1 MSKVGMQTRFA
12 DFFGRFSTSKS
23 LAHSILVVDDEPM
36 ARNLLRL
43 MLVREGFD
51 VLEAADGNSALET
64 LSQGRPDL
72 MVLDVMMPGMDG
84 MSVCESIRARS
95 ELNDLPVIMLSA
107 RTDSESVRQGLE
119 SGATRYLRKPISA
132 EELTS
137 HVREI
142 LSSDAASVS
151 VH

>member
-1 MSKVGMQTRFA
+1 MSRFGMRFG
-12 DFFGRFSTSKS
+12 FGRTPNQTTTSKT
-23 LAHSILVVDDEPM
+23 LTHSILVVDDEPM

-51 VLEAADGNSALET
+51 VLEAANGTAALTMLDEA
-64 LSQGRPDL
+64 RPDL

-84 MSVCESIRARS
+84 MSVCEAVRKRN
-95 ELNDLPVIMLSA
+95 ELKSLPVLMLSA
-107 RTDSESVRQGLE
+107 RTDAESVRQGLE

-132 EELTS
+132 DELTS

-142 LSSDAASVS
+142 LTRASVPA
-151 VH
+151 

>member
-1 MSKVGMQTRFA
+1 MSRFGMSFG
-12 DFFGRFSTSKS
+12 FGRATNQSSTSKT
-23 LAHSILVVDDEPM
+23 LTHSILVVDDEPM

-51 VLEAADGNSALET
+51 VLEAANGTAALALLEE
-64 LSQGRPDL
+64 SSPDL

-84 MSVCESIRARS
+84 MAVCETLRSRADF
-95 ELNDLPVIMLSA
+95 EGLPVLMLSA
-107 RTDSESVRQGLE
+107 RTDAESVRQGLE

-132 EELTS
+132 DELTS

-142 LSSDAASVS
+142 LTRATVPA
-151 VH
+151 